1 MNDQDD
7 QKNGEPTPESKSQ
20 EVFEEIFKQATME
33 IRIEKEGKAQSQKY
47 TPVLAPGRWQQQQ
60 KVKDAE
66 KKVLK
71 PSRPAARKSAKP
83 KVSLPGNAARPQPAL
98 KPAAEM
104 RKPNPPPK
112 SKPKADRRN
121 VKRSIAPKATVLVL
135 LLALM
140 TGILVSYLLGG
151 LDIPLLL
158 DYFKF
163 GHEQVVTQSPLPGK
177 QAPIPPEKA
186 IGSPKQPQ
194 EREQNP
200 AKTKDE
206 PKAPPPAP
214 TQASPSGGV
223 KEDKI
228 AEIEKPTTVAQ
239 ANSSMERAEEKV
251 PSVTSNDR
259 PNVPEIAAK
268 QESQPVPIQTQSSAK
283 LAAPEPAPPQ
293 PRAPKYP
300 YSVYLGSFKAADAVK
315 KAMSEYY
322 EKGLSPYWV
331 KVDLGDK
338 GVWFRFFTGYF
349 QTKEEAEK
357 FISSHNIQGAS
368 PGITRYANLIGI
380 YSSEKEVEGN
390 RRALDSAGFY
400 PYVIKG
406 PDGKSFLYSG
416 AFDRKEYAEKE
427 RTLLA
432 SKGIKSDT
440 TER

>member
-1 MNDQDD
+1 MKDKDG
-7 QKNGEPTPESKSQ
+7 KKRGEPTPASNSQ
-20 EVFEEIFKQATME
+20 ELFEEIFKQATME
-33 IRIEKEGKAQSQKY
+33 IKIEKEGKAQSQKY
-47 TPVLAPGRWQQQQ
+47 SPVIAPGRWQQQ
-60 KVKDAE
+60 KKSKDAE
-66 KKVLK
+66 KRILK
-71 PSRPAARKSAKP
+71 PSGPAPRKSEKTQS
-83 KVSLPGNAARPQPAL
+83 SLPGKVVKAHPNPRSTIEEDKSTRPP
-98 KPAAEM
+98 E
-104 RKPNPPPK
+104 RKPK
-112 SKPKADRRN
+112 TDRRN
-121 VKRSIAPKATVLVL
+121 VKRSIAPKATVLLL
-135 LLALM
+135 LLAMM
-140 TGILVSYLLGG
+140 TGIIVSYLLGG

-163 GHEQVVTQSPLPGK
+163 GHEQVVTPASGHGNQP
-177 QAPIPPEKA
+177 AIPPQKA
-186 IGSPKQPQ
+186 TGSPKQPQ
-194 EREQNP
+194 GRDQNP

-214 TQASPSGGV
+214 TQASSSGGV

-251 PSVTSNDR
+251 QSVTSNDR
-259 PNVPEIAAK
+259 HSVPEIAAK
-268 QESQPVPIQTQSSAK
+268 QESQPGLAQTEHSSK
-283 LAAPEPAPPQ
+283 SNAPEPAPPQ
-293 PRAPKYP
+293 PRALKYP

-322 EKGLSPYWV
+322 EKGLSPYCA
-331 KVDLGDK
+331 KVDLGGK

-380 YSSEKEVEGN
+380 YSSDKEVEDN
-390 RRALDSAGFY
+390 RRALVSAGFY

-427 RTLLA
+427 RIILT
-432 SKGIKSDT
+432 SKGIKSET